1 MRPVSYW
8 LFLLGFLL
16 VLGPPGRAQPAA
28 ATGSPPDTLYLGKQ
42 SGWPPGYTFRFR
54 AVHLNSRARPEFQER
69 PDRQLRFRSGI
80 PNDALNLGLL
90 NRPARVWVR
99 LPVASTLAERTR
111 FVCSVEQFADS
122 AVLFVQRAG
131 QPGLVRVAGASSWV
145 PAAQRPYPARVL
157 ALPFTLDAGE
167 RALLYLRIDVRM
179 GAVRLPWRI
188 STEDWLRQREAT
200 YLVDSRWLWLLGF
213 YLASAGFVLLLFA
226 FLRDPI
232 FLLYSLYVGLASLF
246 LMMNDGL
253 DAYFLPPALYRAL
266 WQVGAYNV
274 MLLAEVCALGI
285 LLLFVRLRATQ
296 PELYRIGVVLCATAV
311 VFVGAFAALLE
322 LRPDWQVGI
331 YIIRELL
338 LGTVL
343 LYGGVGLG
351 AATENPRQ
359 RKLAAYFLPTYVLF
373 FIGFTVAW
381 LNHAGLTNR
390 HYLQPNDLAWA
401 LCAEMLVL
409 SVLLA
414 ARFRHTL
421 RRHALGRVRQA
432 RQREA
437 LGVRL
442 ITAQDEERER
452 LARELHDALGPTL
465 TALHLA
471 WQGRAVREALA
482 TSEQASQAA
491 AQADRLLRQVRDEA
505 RAISHALLPAELSAG
520 GLAASLAAL
529 AHDLDQPDG
538 PVRVSTDLGTDLDEL
553 PTAVQLAAYR
563 IAAELLHNAVR
574 HAQARRIVVQVL
586 RYPACLEVV
595 VEDDGRGL
603 NPSASTEGIGLRG
616 VRARVAYLGGQVHV
630 DSSERGTIII
640 AELPLLPA

>member
-1 MRPVSYW
+1 M
-8 LFLLGFLL
+8 L
-16 VLGPPGRAQPAA
+16 VLARPGRAQPVAA
-28 ATGSPPDTLYLGKQ
+28 SAGSSDTLYLGEQ
-42 SGWPPGYTFRFR
+42 SCWPPGYSFRFR
-54 AVHLNSRARPEFQER
+54 VVHLKSRARPDYQEL
-69 PDRQLRFRSGI
+69 PRQQRRFRRGI

-99 LPVASTLAERTR
+99 LPVVSALAEHTR
-111 FVCSVEQFADS
+111 FICSVGQFADS

-131 QPGLVRVAGASSWV
+131 QPGLRRVAGASSWV
-145 PAAQRPYPARVL
+145 PAAQRPFPARLL
-157 ALPFTLDAGE
+157 ALPFSLAPHE
-167 RALLYLRIDVRM
+167 RALLYLRIDVGA

-188 STEDWLRQREAT
+188 STEDELRQREAT
-200 YLVDSRWLWLLGF
+200 YLIDTHWLWLLGF
-213 YLASAGFVLLLFA
+213 YLTSAGFVLLLFA

-232 FLLYSLYVGLASLF
+232 FLLYSLYVALAALF

-253 DAYFLPPALYRAL
+253 DAYFLPTTLYQGL
-266 WQVGAYNV
+266 WQLGAYNV
-274 MLLAEVCALGI
+274 MLLAEVCALSI
-285 LLLFVRLRATQ
+285 LLSFIRLRATQ
-296 PELYRIGVVLCATAV
+296 PELYRIGVGLCIVAV
-311 VFVGAFAALLE
+311 VFVLAFTGLLAW
-322 LRPDWQVGI
+322 RPDWQIGI
-331 YIIRELL
+331 FIIRELL
-338 LGTVL
+338 LGAVL
-343 LYGGVGLG
+343 LYGGVGLA

-359 RKLAAYFLPTYVLF
+359 RQLVRYFLPTYLLF
-373 FIGFTVAW
+373 FLGFMVAW

-401 LCAEMLVL
+401 LFAEMLVL

-421 RRHALGRVRQA
+421 RRHAQVRVRQA

-482 TSEQASQAA
+482 TSTQASQAA
-491 AQADRLLRQVRDEA
+491 AQADSLLRQARDEA

-520 GLAASLAAL
+520 GLGTSLAAL
-529 AHDLDQPDG
+529 ANALDQPEG
-538 PVRVSTDLGTDLDEL
+538 PVRVRTDLGTDLDQL
-553 PTAVQLAAYR
+553 PKPVQLAAYR

-574 HAQARRIVVQVL
+574 HAQATHIMVQVL
-586 RYPACLEVV
+586 RYPACLEIL
-595 VEDDGRGL
+595 VEDNGRGL
-603 NPSASTEGIGLRG
+603 GSGSSTEGIGLRG

-630 DSSERGTIII
+630 DSSERGTVII
-640 AELPLLPA
+640 AELPLLTPPHTV